1 MLPAETFR
9 MRGKFKDSVCVPSL
23 RAFSVC
29 VPSVR
34 ACSII
39 CCARGEGTLGAPEP
53 DTADKRKEGERTSTF
68 ALSSTSG
75 SVTLGL
81 VKLLSNV
88 LFDVKHGVSEE
99 SSADP
104 AKDTVFA
111 DMILS
116 SVGSSSDSST
126 SLFPDVEPLAMGA
139 CVPARAAGSS
149 TSNSSFFLGD
159 NNVGSLIAEEEASLR
174 KNALHDC
181 PDGTRFVSGIAH
193 SFFES
198 IFSIVSCVSPSLAPL
213 APSFPLTELLAIE
226 VFSLSAIFAL
236 SIALSTL
243 LPVVIAFD
251 LSPGD
256 NGGRDFFLAE
266 SNVPR
271 LSMVSSFL
279 IPMTNPFCLR
289 FDSLRLLAFSVCS
302 TDDVAEDDDTL
313 LLLREVMAIGLRTLE
328 ALAGASLG

>member
-159 NNVGSLIAEEEASLR
+159 NNV
-174 KNALHDC
+174 
-181 PDGTRFVSGIAH
+181 
-193 SFFES
+193 
-198 IFSIVSCVSPSLAPL
+198 
-213 APSFPLTELLAIE
+213 
-226 VFSLSAIFAL
+226 FSLSAIFAL